1 MIQAMREFIDKYY
14 LDPIKNDSGY
24 NTVNTLT
31 YALLFVAAIW
41 LLYEHFFKKRK
52 INIDRDFMK
61 SLVGWIIFGGSL
73 RVIEDIGI
81 TSSFL
86 FSTPYIY
93 IMVFALSFL
102 TLLPS
107 LSLLKTK
114 KTNLICTWGLTG
126 YALAAIT
133 IAAIIITTSA
143 RSHNIVGFLSI
154 YSVWLGWLAIFLAII
169 RYHKKA
175 KSFLTTWNISAI
187 MAHLLDAS
195 GTFVSMTYYGFI
207 EKHVIGNA
215 LITYLQANEMLLING
230 SGSWIMFALKL
241 AVVPLILFAIDKY
254 SETEEEK
261 KYLKMIII
269 ILGLGIGIRNSLE
282 LLALS

>member
-1 MIQAMREFIDKYY
+1 MMQAITDFIDKYY
-14 LDPIKNDSGY
+14 MDPIKNDTGY
-24 NTVNTLT
+24 NPVNTLT
-31 YALLFVAAIW
+31 YALLFVAAVW
-41 LLYEHFFKKRK
+41 LLHEHFFKKKK
-52 INIDRDFMK
+52 IKIDRDFMK
-61 SLVGWIIFGGSL
+61 SILGWIIFGGSL

-93 IMVFALSFL
+93 ILVFGISFL

-114 KTNLICTWGLTG
+114 KIKLIRTWGLAG
-126 YALAAIT
+126 YTLTALT
-133 IAAIIITTSA
+133 IIAIIITAKSL
-143 RSHNIVGFLSI
+143 NFIGFVMI
-154 YSVWLGWLAIFLAII
+154 YAAWLGWLAMFLII
-169 RYHKKA
+169 KKYSKKA
-175 KSFLTTWNISAI
+175 KTFLTNWNLAAI

-215 LITYLQANEMLLING
+215 LITYLQANEILLINS
-230 SGSWIMFALKL
+230 SGSWAMFALKL

-261 KYLKMIII
+261 RYLKMIII
-269 ILGLGIGIRNSLE
+269 ILGIGIGIRNSLE
-282 LLALS
+282 LLVLG